1 MPSDAVVTLFR
12 DGARDFYRMGPRAT
26 IAAPDASAA
35 MRIKVLA
42 WSVVTL
48 AAVALAIWAAAWL
61 FSQEDAP
68 PARCLPGHVLA
79 GTPCARGERGR
90 APDYF
95 GSVGDGDKAPRGVTR
110 CRLAASMTPPRWTPI
125 CRAAA
130 APPGRRHGGGRARDG
145 EELVPAEY
153 LSGSG
158 ELVVLAVS
166 RTADPADGYRITL
179 THWD

>member
-1 MPSDAVVTLFR
+1 
-12 DGARDFYRMGPRAT
+12 
-26 IAAPDASAA
+26 

-48 AAVALAIWAAAWL
+48 AAVALAIWAAAYAWL
-61 FSQEDAP
+61 FSQEDYAP
-68 PARCLPGHVLA
+68 KPGTLA
-79 GTPCARGERGR
+79 YYVGMSSLVRHAPVANAAG

-95 GSVGDGDKAPRGVTR
+95 GSVGDGDKAPRSEV
-110 CRLAASMTPPRWTPI
+110 SY
-125 CRAAA
+125 AA
-130 APPGRRHGGGRARDG
+130 APGRVDEAYASMDAYLQSRGFQPRPAEAAGMVAAALADG
-145 EELVPAEY
+145 EELVRHAEY
-153 LSGSG
+153 QSGSG

>member
-1 MPSDAVVTLFR
+1 
-12 DGARDFYRMGPRAT
+12 
-26 IAAPDASAA
+26 

-48 AAVALAIWAAAWL
+48 AAVVLAIWAAAYAWL
-61 FSQEDAP
+61 FSQEDYAP
-68 PARCLPGHVLA
+68 KPGTLA
-79 GTPCARGERGR
+79 YYVGMSSLVRHAPVANAAG

-95 GSVGDGDKAPRGVTR
+95 GSVGDGDKAPRSEVSYAVSPGSVDDAYASLDAYLQSR
-110 CRLAASMTPPRWTPI
+110 GFQPRPAEAAGMV
-125 CRAAA
+125 AAA
-130 APPGRRHGGGRARDG
+130 LADG
-145 EELVPAEY
+145 EELVRHAEY